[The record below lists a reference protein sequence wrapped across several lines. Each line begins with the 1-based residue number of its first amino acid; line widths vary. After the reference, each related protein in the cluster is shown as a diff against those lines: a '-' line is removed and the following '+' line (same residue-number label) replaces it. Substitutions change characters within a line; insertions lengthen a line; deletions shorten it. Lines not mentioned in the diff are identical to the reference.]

1 MKLKFLFVLLGSF
14 ISLNSW
20 SQTVGVDT
28 IQINTVDILAPRLK
42 HFSEVEK
49 HQEIDSLTLVRYG
62 SQDLATLLQKVSL
75 VNMSSNGSLGALS
88 TVGIRGASA
97 THTSVNWNGIP
108 VNSLTTGS
116 ADLSLIS
123 AGAFD
128 NVEVVFGAPGSLY
141 GSGTYG
147 GAINL
152 SNIPSWK
159 KRSRLNFISE
169 YGSFSNS
176 KQSLVGAYSNKWIS
190 YSGQVFYRYGKNDFK
205 YDDIYDHGFPR
216 EKLNHNENKDYGL
229 IQ

>member
-1 MKLKFLFVLLGSF
+1 MKLKYLFVLF
-14 ISLNSW
+14 VSLTSSVSW
-20 SQTVGVDT
+20 GQTVGIDT

-116 ADLSLIS
+116 ATTSPAAALSAVILGMADYQS
-123 AGAFD
+123 R
-128 NVEVVFGAPGSLY
+128 SL
-141 GSGTYG
+141 SC
-147 GAINL
+147 
-152 SNIPSWK
+152 
-159 KRSRLNFISE
+159 
-169 YGSFSNS
+169 
-176 KQSLVGAYSNKWIS
+176 
-190 YSGQVFYRYGKNDFK
+190 D
-205 YDDIYDHGFPR
+205 
-216 EKLNHNENKDYGL
+216 
-229 IQ
+229 